1 MAPPEELQPPPPP
14 PTPPTPT
21 TPPTLAEAVRT
32 WARIGLE
39 SFGGPAGQIA
49 VMHRILVREKR
60 WIGERRFLQ
69 ALNFCMLL
77 PGPEAMQL
85 ATYLGWLMH
94 RTLGGIVAGTL
105 FVLPGFLSILGLSV
119 LYVAFGG
126 APAVSGLFLGLKG
139 AVVVIIAQALVRIG
153 GRALRG
159 PAMASI
165 AIGAFIAIFLLAI
178 PFPVVILAAAAIG
191 LVGARARPQWFAL
204 GSTAEGGASDDPSLL
219 GDRVPEH
226 ARPERARALRTLAI
240 WSTLWLLPTALL
252 AATLGLDSRF
262 TALAAFFSIAALVTF
277 GGAYAVLAYV
287 AEHAVER
294 AGWLDATQMLDGLA
308 MAETTPGPLIQVVQF
323 VGFMAAQGA
332 PGGLSPLA
340 AGVLASLLVTW
351 VTFTPCFLWI
361 FLGGPFIESIRTR
374 PGLQAALAAIT
385 AAVVGVIA
393 SLGAWFTI
401 HALFA
406 EVDALH
412 LGPLRVLA
420 PQWPTLDPAVLAIGA
435 LAALLLG
442 WWRRGVL
449 ASLLCCGAAGVL
461 WELLR

>member
-1 MAPPEELQPPPPP
+1 M
-14 PTPPTPT
+14 
-21 TPPTLAEAVRT
+21 
-32 WARIGLE
+32 GLE

-60 WIGERRFLQ
+60 WIGETRFLQ

-105 FVLPGFLSILGLSV
+105 FVLPGFLSILGLSI
-119 LYVAFGG
+119 LYIAFGG
-126 APAVSGLFLGLKG
+126 APAVSGLFLGLKS
-139 AVVVIIAQALVRIG
+139 AVVVIIVQALLRIG

-159 PAMASI
+159 PAMAAI
-165 AIGAFIAIFLLAI
+165 AVGAFIAIFFGAI
-178 PFPVVILAAAAIG
+178 PFPIVVLAAAAIG
-191 LVGARARPQWFAL
+191 LLGARLRPHCFAM
-204 GSTAEGGASDDPSLL
+204 GSAAAGRDSHDAASLL

-226 ARPERARALRTLAI
+226 ARPDRARALRTLAI
-240 WSTLWLLPTALL
+240 WSTLWILPTALV
-252 AATLGLDSRF
+252 AATLGVESRF

-287 AEHAVER
+287 AEHAVEQ

-393 SLGAWFTI
+393 SLGAWFTL
-401 HALFA
+401 HTLFA
-406 EVDALH
+406 RVDSVQA
-412 LGPLRVLA
+412 GPLRLLV
-420 PQWPTLDPAVLAIGA
+420 PQWPTLDSGALAIAA

-442 WWRRGVL
+442 WWRCGVL

>member
-1 MAPPEELQPPPPP
+1 M
-14 PTPPTPT
+14 
-21 TPPTLAEAVRT
+21 
-32 WARIGLE
+32 G
-39 SFGGPAGQIA
+39 S
-49 VMHRILVREKR
+49 
-60 WIGERRFLQ
+60 
-69 ALNFCMLL
+69 
-77 PGPEAMQL
+77 
-85 ATYLGWLMH
+85 
-94 RTLGGIVAGTL
+94 
-105 FVLPGFLSILGLSV
+105 
-119 LYVAFGG
+119 
-126 APAVSGLFLGLKG
+126 
-139 AVVVIIAQALVRIG
+139 
-153 GRALRG
+153 
-159 PAMASI
+159 
-165 AIGAFIAIFLLAI
+165 
-178 PFPVVILAAAAIG
+178 AAAGRDSHDA
-191 LVGARARPQWFAL
+191 A
-204 GSTAEGGASDDPSLL
+204 SLL

-226 ARPERARALRTLAI
+226 ARPDRARALRTLAI
-240 WSTLWLLPTALL
+240 WSTLWILPTALV
-252 AATLGLDSRF
+252 AATLGVESRF

-287 AEHAVER
+287 AEHAVEQ
-294 AGWLDATQMLDGLA
+294 AAWLDATQMLDGLA

-393 SLGAWFTI
+393 SLGAWFTL
-401 HALFA
+401 HTLFA
-406 EVDALH
+406 RVDSVQA
-412 LGPLRVLA
+412 GPLRLLL
-420 PQWPTLDPAVLAIGA
+420 PQWPTLDSGALAIAA

-442 WWRRGVL
+442 WWRCGVL